1 MQEGLVKIREK
12 FASPEHV
19 GPKWVADFDELRDA
33 EARAIRQRDAFERV
47 AALLS
52 KLEMGLPK

>member
-1 MQEGLVKIREK
+1 LAKFKET

-19 GPKWVADFDELRDA
+19 GPKWVADFDELTDE

-47 AALLS
+47 NALLL
-52 KLEMGLPK
+52 KLSTGWTKDRP